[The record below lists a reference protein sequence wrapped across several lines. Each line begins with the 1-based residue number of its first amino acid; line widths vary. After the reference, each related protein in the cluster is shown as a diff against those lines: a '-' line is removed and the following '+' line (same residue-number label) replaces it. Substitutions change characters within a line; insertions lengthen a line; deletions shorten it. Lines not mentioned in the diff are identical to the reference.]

1 MKAIAM
7 KATQQGWDSVKDLVE
22 NIIPIDDFDS
32 YPYLVTN
39 SDSIL
44 GRVTNV
50 EEIIKSNFE
59 RTVHEKFDRSIFL
72 DALDIVEEKIFYR
85 GELQYRNPSTDNE
98 WRDAVFSEYRLKPI
112 NPEVKQLQEL
122 ADKLGYKIDKL

>member
-7 KATQQGWDSVKDLVE
+7 KATQQDWDSVKDLVE
-22 NIIPIDDFDS
+22 KTVLIEDFED

-44 GRVTNV
+44 GCVTNV
-50 EEIIKSNFE
+50 EEVIKSNFE
-59 RTVHEKFDRSIFL
+59 RTVYEKFDRAIFL
-72 DALDIVEEKIFYR
+72 DALDIVEDKVWKGSEMQFKHKD
-85 GELQYRNPSTDNE
+85 ETV
-98 WRDAVFSEYRLKPI
+98 WRDSVINMEYRLKPI

-122 ADKLGYKIDKL
+122 AEKLGYKIEKL